1 MIIKKVTIENFLCYY
16 GIKEFNFSKGL
27 NIILGENGEG
37 KTKFFD
43 AIEWLLNT
51 SYSTDESTFVSKK
64 ALSEIDK
71 GESFQVSVKLTC
83 EHEDEIVFITRQ
95 FKVTKVNDDQT
106 ETTKSVL
113 EGIKESRSGER
124 DIVDGKHW
132 LDIVFPPE
140 IRRYSMFKG
149 ESSLNILKQDASL
162 LNLINLFS
170 DARNYEKYASKI
182 EFLRE
187 EAEKEVSENT
197 RLNTKKKAEFEALE
211 KQITFAQQKKSQL
224 QEQLERLEQNT
235 NATTELVKEAEKY
248 VVNANALDTINKRID
263 ILTERKQKN
272 DAKIEEN
279 YTTSLLDDFWI
290 LMHFEPIHNEF
301 SKKIQQAEIGKRQIQ
316 QSFDISKGETK
327 GRRTLQAKLMN
338 NSSPLPVGVPSKAT
352 MEEMLKDE
360 ICKVCNREAKEGTEA
375 YLYMQNNLKQFLMSL
390 EPEKNVEED
399 EVLFKNNYLKSLVNL
414 ATNHDTSILKFRSV
428 IPDIQ
433 DKFEFNK
440 SREEDSVNIQEQ
452 IDREKLERTTILG
465 DSSLGEERLLD
476 VIKNYNQWQT
486 DIRNANRSKDTL
498 EYQYKEA
505 CEILDSKIEQRDKI
519 GEQSANNF
527 LIKKRDLLKDIEKIF
542 KETKERRFDEFLKK
556 LEDKSNEILAKINV
570 DAFLGKIIFIKK
582 RSTSNHAGINVE
594 LVQSDG
600 TPFIAPNQSLET
612 SMHIAVLFAISDLAA
627 GKRLEEYPLIFDAP
641 TSSFG
646 ESKTSTFL
654 NLLHN
659 NSNQKILLLKDF
671 IVKNNDNKLSIKKEF
686 DLVKRNKAFWVR
698 LERPFDNGKLNTINT
713 LVSEI

>member
-1 MIIKKVTIENFLCYY
+1 MIINKVTIENFLCYY
-16 GIKEFNFSKGL
+16 GVKEFEFSKGL

-43 AIEWLLNT
+43 AVEWLLNT
-51 SYSTDESTFVSKK
+51 TTISNEITLVSQK
-64 ALSEIDK
+64 ALQEATVGD
-71 GESFQVSVKLTC
+71 SFKVLVRLTC
-83 EHEDEIVFITRQ
+83 QHEDEIVYITRQ
-95 FKVTKVNDDQT
+95 FKVTKVKIDDV
-106 ETTKSVL
+106 ETTKAVL
-113 EGIKESRSGER
+113 EAIKESRTGER
-124 DIVDGKHW
+124 DIVDGKQW
-132 LDIVFPPE
+132 LDIVFPPQ

-170 DARNYEKYASKI
+170 DARNYEKYASKV
-182 EFLRE
+182 EFLRK
-187 EAEKEVSENT
+187 EAENEVTEHS
-197 RLNTKKKAEFEALE
+197 RINTKKKTEFDNLE
-211 KQITFAQQKKSQL
+211 KQITLAQQKKSNL
-224 QEQLERLEQNT
+224 EEQLEKLDQNT
-235 NATTELVKEAEKY
+235 NATLEKVTEAERF
-248 VVNANALDTINKRID
+248 VVNATALETINKRIE
-263 ILTERKQKN
+263 ILNDRKQKN

-301 SKKIQQAEIGKRQIQ
+301 SKKIQQAEKAKRQIQ
-316 QSFDISKGETK
+316 QDFDISKGETK

-338 NSSPLPVGVPSKAT
+338 STSPLPIGVPNKAI
-352 MEEMLKDE
+352 MMEMLKDE
-360 ICKVCNREAKEGTEA
+360 ICKVCNRVAEKNTEA
-375 YLYMQNNLKQFLMSL
+375 YNYMENNLNQFLKSL

-399 EVLFKNNYLKSLVNL
+399 EVIFKNNYIKGLVNL

-428 IPDIQ
+428 ISEIQ
-433 DKFEFNK
+433 DKFEFNR
-440 SREEDSVNIQEQ
+440 SREEDSVRLQEG
-452 IDREKLERTTILG
+452 IDKEKLERTKILG
-465 DSSLGEERLLD
+465 ESTLGEERLLD
-476 VIKNYNQWQT
+476 VIKNYNQWQA
-486 DIRNANRSKDTL
+486 DIRNSNRSKDTL
-498 EYQYKEA
+498 EYQLKEA
-505 CEILDSKIEQRDKI
+505 AAVLTSKTDERDKI
-519 GEQSANNF
+519 GEQSANNY

-542 KETKERRFDEFLKK
+542 KETKERKFDEFLKK

-582 RSTSNHAGINVE
+582 RSTSSNENINVE

-600 TPFIAPNQSLET
+600 TPFISPNQSLET

-627 GKRLEEYPLIFDAP
+627 EKKLEEYPLIFDAP

-659 NSNQKILLLKDF
+659 NTNQKILLLKDF
-671 IVKNNDNKLSIKKEF
+671 IIKNDDNKLSIKKEF
-686 DLVKRNKAFWVR
+686 DSVKRNKAFWVR
-698 LERPFDNGKLNTINT
+698 LERPFDNGKLSTINT

>member
-16 GIKEFNFSKGL
+16 GIKDFEFSNGL

-51 SYSTDESTFVSKK
+51 TNNSNESALISQK
-64 ALSEIDK
+64 ALTEADS
-71 GESFQVSVKLTC
+71 GETFQVSVKLTC
-83 EHEDEIVFITRQ
+83 VHEDETVYITRQ
-95 FKVTKVNDDQT
+95 FRVSKLKDENF
-106 ETTKSVL
+106 ETTKAVL
-113 EGIKESRSGER
+113 DGIKESRTGER
-124 DIVDGKHW
+124 DIVDGKQW

-149 ESSLNILKQDASL
+149 ESSLNILKQDSSL

-170 DARNYEKYASKI
+170 DARSYDKYASKI

-187 EAEKEVSENT
+187 EAEKEVNDNT
-197 RLNTKKKAEFEALE
+197 RTNTKKKTEFENLE
-211 KQITFAQQKKSQL
+211 KQITLAQQKKSQIE
-224 QEQLERLEQNT
+224 EQLDKLEQNT
-235 NATTELVKEAEKY
+235 NTTIDLVKEAEKF
-248 VVNANALDTINKRID
+248 VINATALENINKRID
-263 ILTERKQKN
+263 ILTDRKQKN
-272 DAKIEEN
+272 DVKIEEN

-301 SKKIQQAEIGKRQIQ
+301 SKKIQEAEIAKRNIQ
-316 QSFDISKGETK
+316 QEFDISKGETK
-327 GRRTLQAKLMN
+327 GRRLLQSKLMN
-338 NSSPLPVGVPSKAT
+338 NSSPLPIGVPNKAI

-375 YLYMQNNLKQFLMSL
+375 YQYMENNLKQFLTSL
-390 EPEKNVEED
+390 EPEKNIEED
-399 EVLFKNNYLKSLVNL
+399 EVLFKKNYLRGLVNMS
-414 ATNHDTSILKFRSV
+414 TNHDTSILRFRSV
-428 IPDIQ
+428 IPEIQ
-433 DKFEFNK
+433 EKFDFNK
-440 SREEDSVNIQEQ
+440 SREEDSMRFQEQ
-452 IDREKLERTTILG
+452 IDEEKLERTKILG
-465 DSSLGEERLLD
+465 NSSLSEDRLLD

-486 DIRNANRSKDTL
+486 DIINANRTKVTL
-498 EYQYKEA
+498 EYQFKEA
-505 CEILDSKIEQRDKI
+505 SENLALKIEQRDKI
-519 GEQSANNF
+519 GEQTANNF
-527 LIKKRDLLKDIEKIF
+527 LIKKRDLLKDIERIF
-542 KETKERRFDEFLKK
+542 KETKERKFDEFLKK

-570 DAFLGKIIFIKK
+570 DAFVGKIIFIKK
-582 RSTSNHAGINVE
+582 RSASNHTGINVE

-627 GKRLEEYPLIFDAP
+627 GKKLEEYPLIFDAP

-659 NSNQKILLLKDF
+659 NTNQKILLLKDF
-671 IVKNNDNKLSIKKEF
+671 IIKNEDNKLLIKKEF
-686 DLVKRNKAFWVR
+686 DSVKRNKAFWVR
-698 LERPFDNGKLNTINT
+698 LDRPFDNGKLSTINT

>member
-16 GIKEFNFSKGL
+16 GAKEFTFSKGL

-37 KTKFFD
+37 KTMFFD

-51 SYSTDESTFVSKK
+51 SYSTNESTLVSMK

-83 EHEDEIVFITRQ
+83 EHEDETVFISRQ
-95 FKVTKVNDDQT
+95 FRVTKVNNEVT

-113 EGIKESRSGER
+113 EGIKESRTGER
-124 DIVDGKHW
+124 DIVDGKQW

-170 DARNYEKYASKI
+170 DARSYDKYASKI
-182 EFLRE
+182 ETLRE

-197 RLNTKKKAEFEALE
+197 RINTKKKTEFETLE

-224 QEQLERLEQNT
+224 EEQLDRLEQNT

-272 DAKIEEN
+272 DSKIEEN

-290 LMHFEPIHNEF
+290 LMHFEPINNNF
-301 SKKIQQAEIGKRQIQ
+301 SKKIQEAEIQKRQLQ
-316 QSFDISKGETK
+316 QAFDISKGETK

-352 MEEMLKDE
+352 MEEMLKDK
-360 ICKVCNREAKEGTEA
+360 ICKVCNREAKEGSEA
-375 YLYMQNNLKQFLMSL
+375 YLYMENNLKQFLISL

-440 SREEDSVNIQEQ
+440 SREEDSVNIQTQ
-452 IDREKLERTTILG
+452 IDSEKLERTKILG

-476 VIKNYNQWQT
+476 VIKNYNQWQA
-486 DIRNANRSKDTL
+486 DIINANRSKVTL

-505 CEILDSKIEQRDKI
+505 IEILDSKVEQRDKI
-519 GEQSANNF
+519 GEQSANNY

-542 KETKERRFDEFLKK
+542 KETKERKFDEFLKK

-582 RSTSNHAGINVE
+582 RSTSNHTGINVE

-627 GKRLEEYPLIFDAP
+627 GKKLEEYPLIFDAP

-671 IVKNNDNKLSIKKEF
+671 IIKNDDNKLSIKKEF
-686 DLVKRNKAFWVR
+686 ELVKRNKAFWVR
-698 LERPFDNGKLNTINT
+698 LERPFDNGKLSTINT

>member
-51 SYSTDESTFVSKK
+51 SYSTDESTLVSKK

-83 EHEDEIVFITRQ
+83 EHEDETVFITRQ
-95 FKVTKVNDDQT
+95 FKVTKVNDDQI

-113 EGIKESRSGER
+113 EGIKESRTGER

-170 DARNYEKYASKI
+170 DARSYEKYASKI

-211 KQITFAQQKKSQL
+211 RQITLAQQKKSQL
-224 QEQLERLEQNT
+224 EEQLERLEQNT

-301 SKKIQQAEIGKRQIQ
+301 SKKIQQAEIEKRQIQ
-316 QSFDISKGETK
+316 QAFDISKGETK

-352 MEEMLKDE
+352 MQEMLKDE

-375 YLYMQNNLKQFLMSL
+375 YLYMQNNLNEFLKSL

-452 IDREKLERTTILG
+452 IDREKLERTKILG

-505 CEILDSKIEQRDKI
+505 CDTLDSKIEQRDKI

-542 KETKERRFDEFLKK
+542 KETKERKFDEFLKK

-698 LERPFDNGKLNTINT
+698 LERPFDNGKLSTINT

>member
-1 MIIKKVTIENFLCYY
+1 MIIKKLTIENFLCYY
-16 GIKEFNFSKGL
+16 GIKEFEFSKGL

-51 SYSTDESTFVSKK
+51 SYSTDESTLVSKK

-71 GESFQVSVKLTC
+71 GEFFQVSVKLTC

-113 EGIKESRSGER
+113 EGIKESRTGER

-149 ESSLNILKQDASL
+149 ESSLNILKQDSSL

-170 DARNYEKYASKI
+170 DAKSYEKYASKI

-224 QEQLERLEQNT
+224 EEQLERLEQNT

-248 VVNANALDTINKRID
+248 VINANALDTINKRID

-301 SKKIQQAEIGKRQIQ
+301 SKKIQQAEIEKRQIQ
-316 QSFDISKGETK
+316 QAFDISKGETK

-440 SREEDSVNIQEQ
+440 SREEDSLNIQEQ
-452 IDREKLERTTILG
+452 IDREKVERTKILG
-465 DSSLGEERLLD
+465 DSALGEERLLD

-542 KETKERRFDEFLKK
+542 KETKERKFDEFLKK

-671 IVKNNDNKLSIKKEF
+671 IVKNKDNKLSIKKEF

-698 LERPFDNGKLNTINT
+698 LERPFDNGKLSTINT

>member
-16 GIKEFNFSKGL
+16 GIKEFQFSKGL

-51 SYSTDESTFVSKK
+51 SNTSNESALISQK
-64 ALSEIDK
+64 ALSEASA

-83 EHEDEIVFITRQ
+83 EHEDETVYITRQ
-95 FKVTKVNDDQT
+95 FRVSKLNVEKS
-106 ETTKSVL
+106 ETTKAIL
-113 EGIKESRSGER
+113 DGIKESRTGER
-124 DIVDGKHW
+124 DIVDGKQW

-170 DARNYEKYASKI
+170 DARSYDKYASKI

-197 RLNTKKKAEFEALE
+197 RINTKKKSEFENLE
-211 KQITFAQQKKSQL
+211 KQITLAQLKKSQL
-224 QEQLERLEQNT
+224 EEQLDRLEQNT
-235 NATTELVKEAEKY
+235 NTTIDLVKEAEKF
-248 VVNANALDTINKRID
+248 VVNANALESINKRID
-263 ILTERKQKN
+263 ILVDRKQKN
-272 DAKIEEN
+272 DAKIDEN

-290 LMHFEPIHNEF
+290 LMHFESIHNEF
-301 SKKIQQAEIGKRQIQ
+301 SKKIQAAEIAKRQIQ
-316 QSFDISKGETK
+316 QEFDISKGETK
-327 GRRTLQAKLMN
+327 GRRILQAKLIN
-338 NSSPLPVGVPSKAT
+338 NSSPLPIGVPNKAT
-352 MEEMLKDE
+352 MEEMLNDE
-360 ICKVCNREAKEGTEA
+360 ICKVCNREAKVGTEA
-375 YLYMQNNLKQFLMSL
+375 YQYMENNLKQFLISL

-399 EVLFKNNYLKSLVNL
+399 EVLFKNNYLRSLVNMS
-414 ATNHDTSILKFRSV
+414 TNHDTSILRFRS
-428 IPDIQ
+428 IISEIKE
-433 DKFEFNK
+433 KFEFNK
-440 SREEDSVNIQEQ
+440 SRDEDSNRFKDQ
-452 IDREKLERTTILG
+452 IDNEKLERTKILG
-465 DSSLGEERLLD
+465 NSSLGEERLLD

-486 DIRNANRSKDTL
+486 DIINANRSKVTL
-498 EYQYKEA
+498 DYQYKEA
-505 CEILDSKIEQRDKI
+505 SESLESKIEQRDKI
-519 GEQSANNF
+519 GEQSANSY

-542 KETKERRFDEFLKK
+542 KETKERKFDEFLKK

-582 RSTSNHAGINVE
+582 RSASNHTGINVE

-600 TPFIAPNQSLET
+600 TPFISPNQSLET

-627 GKRLEEYPLIFDAP
+627 GKKLEEYPLIFDAP

-659 NSNQKILLLKDF
+659 NTNQKILLLKDF
-671 IVKNNDNKLSIKKEF
+671 IIKNDDNKLSIKKEF
-686 DLVKRNKAFWVR
+686 DSVKRNKAFWVR
-698 LERPFDNGKLNTINT
+698 LERPFDNGKLSTINT

>member
-16 GIKEFNFSKGL
+16 GIKEFEFSKGL

-51 SYSTDESTFVSKK
+51 SYSSNEITLISQK
-64 ALSEIDK
+64 ALTEVT
-71 GESFQVSVKLTC
+71 GRESFQVSVKLTC
-83 EHEDEIVFITRQ
+83 EHDDEIVYITRQ
-95 FKVTKVNDDQT
+95 FRVSKLKDESV
-106 ETTKSVL
+106 ETTKSIL
-113 EGIKESRSGER
+113 EGVKESRTGER
-124 DIVDGKHW
+124 DIVDGKQW

-149 ESSLNILKQDASL
+149 ESSLNILKEDASL
-162 LNLINLFS
+162 SNLINLFS
-170 DARNYEKYASKI
+170 DAKNYDKYASKI
-182 EFLRE
+182 EFLRV
-187 EAEKEVSENT
+187 EAEREVSENT
-197 RLNTKKKAEFEALE
+197 RINTKKKAEFESLE
-211 KQITFAQQKKSQL
+211 KQIILAQQKKSQIE
-224 QEQLERLEQNT
+224 EQLDRLEQNT
-235 NATTELVKEAEKY
+235 NTTIELVKEAEKF
-248 VVNANALDTINKRID
+248 VVNATALENINKRID
-263 ILTERKQKN
+263 ILNERKQKN

-301 SKKIQQAEIGKRQIQ
+301 SRKIQESEIAKRQLQ
-316 QSFDISKGETK
+316 QEFDISKGETK
-327 GRRTLQAKLMN
+327 GRRILQAKLMN
-338 NSSPLPVGVPSKAT
+338 NSSPLPIGVPNKAV
-352 MEEMLKDE
+352 MVEMLKDE

-375 YLYMQNNLKQFLMSL
+375 YQYMENNLKQFLTSL
-390 EPEKNVEED
+390 EPEKNIEED
-399 EVLFKNNYLKSLVNL
+399 EVIFKNNYLKSLVNMS
-414 ATNHDTSILKFRSV
+414 TNHDTSILKFRSV
-428 IPDIQ
+428 IPEIQ
-433 DKFEFNK
+433 DKFDFNK
-440 SREEDSVNIQEQ
+440 SREEDSVRFQEQ
-452 IDREKLERTTILG
+452 IDKEKLERTKILG
-465 DSSLGEERLLD
+465 DSSLGEDRLLD

-486 DIRNANRSKDTL
+486 DIINANRSKVTV

-505 CEILDSKIEQRDKI
+505 SESLSSKIELRDKI
-519 GEQSANNF
+519 GEQSANNY

-542 KETKERRFDEFLKK
+542 KETKERKFDEFLKK

-582 RSTSNHAGINVE
+582 RSTTNHTGINVE

-600 TPFIAPNQSLET
+600 TPFISPNQSLET
-612 SMHIAVLFAISDLAA
+612 SMHIAVLFAISNLAA
-627 GKRLEEYPLIFDAP
+627 GKKLEEYPLIFDAP

-659 NSNQKILLLKDF
+659 NTNQKILLLKDF
-671 IVKNNDNKLSIKKEF
+671 VAKNDDNKLTIKKEF

-698 LERPFDNGKLNTINT
+698 LDRPFDNGKLSTINT

>member
-16 GIKEFNFSKGL
+16 GVKEFTFSKGL

-51 SYSTDESTFVSKK
+51 SYSTNESTLVSMK

-83 EHEDEIVFITRQ
+83 EHEDETVFISRQ
-95 FKVTKVNDDQT
+95 FRVTKVNNEVT

-113 EGIKESRSGER
+113 EGIKESRTGER
-124 DIVDGKHW
+124 DIVDGKQW

-170 DARNYEKYASKI
+170 DARSYDKYASKI
-182 EFLRE
+182 ETLRE

-197 RLNTKKKAEFEALE
+197 RINTKKKTEFETLE

-224 QEQLERLEQNT
+224 EEQLDRLEQNT

-272 DAKIEEN
+272 DSKIEEN

-290 LMHFEPIHNEF
+290 LMHFEPINNNF
-301 SKKIQQAEIGKRQIQ
+301 SKKIQEAEIQKRQLQ
-316 QSFDISKGETK
+316 QAFDISKGETK

-352 MEEMLKDE
+352 MEEMLKDK
-360 ICKVCNREAKEGTEA
+360 ICKVCNREAKEGSEA
-375 YLYMQNNLKQFLMSL
+375 YLYMENNLKQFLISL

-440 SREEDSVNIQEQ
+440 SREEDSVNIQTQ
-452 IDREKLERTTILG
+452 IDSEKLERTKILG

-476 VIKNYNQWQT
+476 VIKNYNQWQA
-486 DIRNANRSKDTL
+486 DIINANRSKVTL

-505 CEILDSKIEQRDKI
+505 IEILDSKVEQRDKI
-519 GEQSANNF
+519 GEQSANNY

-542 KETKERRFDEFLKK
+542 KETKERKFDEFLKK

-582 RSTSNHAGINVE
+582 RSTSNHTGINVE

-627 GKRLEEYPLIFDAP
+627 GKKLEEYPLIFDAP

-671 IVKNNDNKLSIKKEF
+671 IIKNDDNKLSIKKEF
-686 DLVKRNKAFWVR
+686 ELVKRNKAFWVR
-698 LERPFDNGKLNTINT
+698 LERPFDNGKLSTINT

>member
-16 GIKEFNFSKGL
+16 GIKEFQFSKGL

-51 SYSTDESTFVSKK
+51 SYASNESALISQK
-64 ALSEIDK
+64 ALSEASV

-83 EHEDEIVFITRQ
+83 EHEDETVYITRQ
-95 FKVTKVNDDQT
+95 FRVSKLNDEKS
-106 ETTKSVL
+106 ETTKAIL
-113 EGIKESRSGER
+113 DGIKESRTGER
-124 DIVDGKHW
+124 DIVDGKQW

-170 DARNYEKYASKI
+170 DARSYDKYASKI

-197 RLNTKKKAEFEALE
+197 RINTKKKSEFENLE
-211 KQITFAQQKKSQL
+211 KQITLAQLKKSQL
-224 QEQLERLEQNT
+224 EEQLDRLDQNT
-235 NATTELVKEAEKY
+235 NTTIDLVKEAEKF
-248 VVNANALDTINKRID
+248 VVNANALESINKRID
-263 ILTERKQKN
+263 ILNDRKQKN
-272 DAKIEEN
+272 DAKIDEN

-290 LMHFEPIHNEF
+290 LMHFESIHNEF
-301 SKKIQQAEIGKRQIQ
+301 SKKIQAAEIAKRQIQ
-316 QSFDISKGETK
+316 QEFDISKGETK
-327 GRRTLQAKLMN
+327 GRRILQAKLIN
-338 NSSPLPVGVPSKAT
+338 NSSPLPIGVPNKAT
-352 MEEMLKDE
+352 MEEMLSDE

-375 YLYMQNNLKQFLMSL
+375 YQYMENNLKQFLTSL

-399 EVLFKNNYLKSLVNL
+399 EVLFKNNYLRSLVNMS
-414 ATNHDTSILKFRSV
+414 TNHDTSILRFRSV
-428 IPDIQ
+428 ISEIKE
-433 DKFEFNK
+433 KFEFNK
-440 SREEDSVNIQEQ
+440 SRDEDSNRLKEQ
-452 IDREKLERTTILG
+452 IDNEKIERTKILG
-465 DSSLGEERLLD
+465 NSSLGEERLLD

-486 DIRNANRSKDTL
+486 DIINANRSKVTL
-498 EYQYKEA
+498 DYQYKEA
-505 CEILDSKIEQRDKI
+505 SESLESKIEQRDKI
-519 GEQSANNF
+519 GEQSANSY

-542 KETKERRFDEFLKK
+542 KETKERKFDEFLKK

-582 RSTSNHAGINVE
+582 RSASNHTGINVE

-600 TPFIAPNQSLET
+600 TPFISPNQSLET
-612 SMHIAVLFAISDLAA
+612 SMHIAVLFAISDVAA
-627 GKRLEEYPLIFDAP
+627 GKKLEEYPLIFDAP

-659 NSNQKILLLKDF
+659 NTNQKILLLKDF
-671 IVKNNDNKLSIKKEF
+671 IIKNDDNKLSIKKEF
-686 DLVKRNKAFWVR
+686 DSVKRNKAFWVR
-698 LERPFDNGKLNTINT
+698 LERPFDNGKLSTINT

>member
-16 GIKEFNFSKGL
+16 GVKQFEFSKGL

-51 SYSTDESTFVSKK
+51 TFSSNESTLISQK
-64 ALSEIDK
+64 ALTEATV

-83 EHEDEIVFITRQ
+83 EHEDETVYITRQ
-95 FKVTKVNDDQT
+95 FKVTKLKDENV
-106 ETTKSVL
+106 ETTKAVL
-113 EGIKESRSGER
+113 DGVKESRTGER
-124 DIVDGKHW
+124 DIVDGKQW

-170 DARNYEKYASKI
+170 DARSYEKYASKI

-187 EAEKEVSENT
+187 EAEKEVSDNT
-197 RLNTKKKAEFEALE
+197 RLNTRKKAEFETLE
-211 KQITFAQQKKSQL
+211 KQITLAQQKKSQL
-224 QEQLERLEQNT
+224 EEQLDRLEQNT
-235 NATTELVKEAEKY
+235 NTTIELKNEAEKF
-248 VVNANALDTINKRID
+248 VLNAKALEDINKRID
-263 ILTERKQKN
+263 ILNDRKQKN

-301 SKKIQQAEIGKRQIQ
+301 SNKIQQAEIAKRQIQ
-316 QSFDISKGETK
+316 QEFDISKGETK

-338 NSSPLPVGVPSKAT
+338 NSSPLPVGVPNKAI
-352 MEEMLKDE
+352 MMEMLKDE

-375 YLYMQNNLKQFLMSL
+375 YQYMEHNLKQFLSSL

-399 EVLFKNNYLKSLVNL
+399 EIIFKYNYLRSLVNM
-414 ATNHDTSILKFRSV
+414 ATNHDSSILRFRSI
-428 IPDIQ
+428 IPEIQ
-433 DKFEFNK
+433 DKFDFNK
-440 SREEDSVNIQEQ
+440 SREEDSIRFQEQ
-452 IDREKLERTTILG
+452 IDKEKLERTKILG
-465 DSSLGEERLLD
+465 DSSLGEDRLLD
-476 VIKNYNQWQT
+476 VIKNYNQWQA
-486 DIRNANRSKDTL
+486 DINNANRSKLTL
-498 EYQYKEA
+498 EYQHKEA
-505 CEILDSKIEQRDKI
+505 SDNLTEKIEQRDKI
-519 GEQSANNF
+519 GEQSANNY

-542 KETKERRFDEFLKK
+542 KETKERKFDEFLKK

-582 RSTSNHAGINVE
+582 RSTSNHTGINVE

-600 TPFIAPNQSLET
+600 TPFISPNQSLET

-627 GKRLEEYPLIFDAP
+627 GKKLEEYPLIFDAP

-659 NSNQKILLLKDF
+659 NTNQKILLLKDF
-671 IVKNNDNKLSIKKEF
+671 IIKNDDNKLSIKKEF
-686 DLVKRNKAFWVR
+686 DSVKRNKAFWVR
-698 LERPFDNGKLNTINT
+698 LERPFDNGKLSTINT

>member
-16 GIKEFNFSKGL
+16 GVKQFEFSKGL

-51 SYSTDESTFVSKK
+51 TFSSNESTLISQK
-64 ALSEIDK
+64 ALTEATV

-83 EHEDEIVFITRQ
+83 EHEDETVYITRQ
-95 FKVTKVNDDQT
+95 FRVTKLKDENV
-106 ETTKSVL
+106 ETTKAVL
-113 EGIKESRSGER
+113 DGVKESRTGER
-124 DIVDGKHW
+124 DIVDGKQW

-170 DARNYEKYASKI
+170 DARSYEKYASKI

-197 RLNTKKKAEFEALE
+197 RINTKKKAEFETLE
-211 KQITFAQQKKSQL
+211 KQITLAQQKKSQL
-224 QEQLERLEQNT
+224 EEQLDRLEQNT
-235 NATTELVKEAEKY
+235 NTTIELKNEAEKF
-248 VVNANALDTINKRID
+248 VLNAKALEDINKRID
-263 ILTERKQKN
+263 ILNDRKQKN

-301 SKKIQQAEIGKRQIQ
+301 SNKIQQAEIAKRQIQ
-316 QSFDISKGETK
+316 QEFDISKGETK

-338 NSSPLPVGVPSKAT
+338 NSSPLPVGVPNKAI
-352 MEEMLKDE
+352 MMEMLKDE

-375 YLYMQNNLKQFLMSL
+375 YQYMEHNLKQFLSSL

-399 EVLFKNNYLKSLVNL
+399 EVIFKHNYLRSLVNM
-414 ATNHDTSILKFRSV
+414 ATNHDSSILRFRSI
-428 IPDIQ
+428 IPEIQ
-433 DKFEFNK
+433 DKFDFNK
-440 SREEDSVNIQEQ
+440 SREEDSIRFQEQ
-452 IDREKLERTTILG
+452 IDKEKLERTKILG
-465 DSSLGEERLLD
+465 DSSLGEDRLLD
-476 VIKNYNQWQT
+476 VIKNYNQWQA
-486 DIRNANRSKDTL
+486 DINNANRSKLTL
-498 EYQYKEA
+498 EYQHKEA
-505 CEILDSKIEQRDKI
+505 SDNLAEKIEQRDKI
-519 GEQSANNF
+519 GEQSANNY

-542 KETKERRFDEFLKK
+542 KETKERKFDEFLKK

-582 RSTSNHAGINVE
+582 RSTSNHTGINVE

-600 TPFIAPNQSLET
+600 TPFISPNQSLET

-627 GKRLEEYPLIFDAP
+627 GKKLEEYPLIFDAP

-659 NSNQKILLLKDF
+659 NTNQKILLLKDF
-671 IVKNNDNKLSIKKEF
+671 IIKNDDNKLSIKKEF
-686 DLVKRNKAFWVR
+686 DSVKRNKAFWVR
-698 LERPFDNGKLNTINT
+698 LERPFDNGKLSTINT

>member
-124 DIVDGKHW
+124 YIVDGKHW

-279 YTTSLLDDFWI
+279 YTTSLFDDFWI
-290 LMHFEPIHNEF
+290 LMHF
-301 SKKIQQAEIGKRQIQ
+301 Q
-316 QSFDISKGETK
+316 
-327 GRRTLQAKLMN
+327 
-338 NSSPLPVGVPSKAT
+338 
-352 MEEMLKDE
+352 
-360 ICKVCNREAKEGTEA
+360 
-375 YLYMQNNLKQFLMSL
+375 
-390 EPEKNVEED
+390 
-399 EVLFKNNYLKSLVNL
+399 
-414 ATNHDTSILKFRSV
+414 
-428 IPDIQ
+428 
-433 DKFEFNK
+433 
-440 SREEDSVNIQEQ
+440 
-452 IDREKLERTTILG
+452 
-465 DSSLGEERLLD
+465 
-476 VIKNYNQWQT
+476 
-486 DIRNANRSKDTL
+486 
-498 EYQYKEA
+498 
-505 CEILDSKIEQRDKI
+505 
-519 GEQSANNF
+519 
-527 LIKKRDLLKDIEKIF
+527 LI
-542 KETKERRFDEFLKK
+542 
-556 LEDKSNEILAKINV
+556 
-570 DAFLGKIIFIKK
+570 IIF
-582 RSTSNHAGINVE
+582 H
-594 LVQSDG
+594 
-600 TPFIAPNQSLET
+600 
-612 SMHIAVLFAISDLAA
+612 
-627 GKRLEEYPLIFDAP
+627 Y
-641 TSSFG
+641 
-646 ESKTSTFL
+646 
-654 NLLHN
+654 
-659 NSNQKILLLKDF
+659 
-671 IVKNNDNKLSIKKEF
+671 
-686 DLVKRNKAFWVR
+686 
-698 LERPFDNGKLNTINT
+698 
-713 LVSEI
+713 

>member
-1 MIIKKVTIENFLCYY
+1 MIIKKITIENFLCYY
-16 GIKEFNFSKGL
+16 GIKEFEFSKGL

-51 SYSTDESTFVSKK
+51 SSTSNEITLISQK
-64 ALSEIDK
+64 ALSQATA

-83 EHEDEIVFITRQ
+83 EHEDETVYITRQ
-95 FKVTKVNDDQT
+95 FRVSKINDENL
-106 ETTKSVL
+106 ETTKAIL
-113 EGIKESRSGER
+113 DGIKESRTGER
-124 DIVDGKHW
+124 DIVDGKQW

-170 DARNYEKYASKI
+170 DARSYDKYASKI

-197 RLNTKKKAEFEALE
+197 RINTKKKAEFENLE
-211 KQITFAQQKKSQL
+211 KQITLAQQKKSQL
-224 QEQLERLEQNT
+224 EEQLDRLEQNT
-235 NATTELVKEAEKY
+235 NTTIDLVKEAEKF
-248 VVNANALDTINKRID
+248 VVNATALETINKRLD
-263 ILTERKQKN
+263 ILNDRKQKN

-290 LMHFEPIHNEF
+290 LMHFESIHNDF
-301 SKKIQQAEIGKRQIQ
+301 SRKIQEAEIAKRQLQ
-316 QSFDISKGETK
+316 QEFDMSKGETK
-327 GRRTLQAKLMN
+327 GRRTLQEKLMN
-338 NSSPLPVGVPSKAT
+338 NSSPLPIGVPNKAI

-360 ICKVCNREAKEGTEA
+360 ICKVCNREAKEGTLP
-375 YLYMQNNLKQFLMSL
+375 YQYMENNLKQFLTSL
-390 EPEKNVEED
+390 EPEINVEED
-399 EVLFKNNYLKSLVNL
+399 DVIFKHNYLRSLVNMS
-414 ATNHDTSILKFRSV
+414 TNHDTSILKFRSV
-428 IPDIQ
+428 IPEIQ
-433 DKFEFNK
+433 EKFDFNK
-440 SREEDSVNIQEQ
+440 SREEDSVKFQLE
-452 IDREKLERTTILG
+452 IDKEKLERTKILG

-476 VIKNYNQWQT
+476 VIKNYNQWQS
-486 DIRNANRSKDTL
+486 DIINANRTKVTL
-498 EYQYKEA
+498 DYQYKEA
-505 CEILDSKIEQRDKI
+505 SENLASKIEQRDKI

-542 KETKERRFDEFLKK
+542 KETKERKFDEFLKK

-582 RSTSNHAGINVE
+582 RSASNHTGINVE

-612 SMHIAVLFAISDLAA
+612 SMHIAVLFAISNLA
-627 GKRLEEYPLIFDAP
+627 GEKKLEEYPLIFDAP

-671 IVKNNDNKLSIKKEF
+671 IIKDNDNKLSIKKEF
-686 DLVKRNKAFWVR
+686 DSVKRNKAFWVR
-698 LERPFDNGKLNTINT
+698 LDRPFDNGKLSTINT

>member
-16 GIKEFNFSKGL
+16 GAKEFEFSKGL

-51 SYSTDESTFVSKK
+51 SYSSNESTLISQK
-64 ALSEIDK
+64 ALTEAID
-71 GESFQVSVKLTC
+71 GDTFQVSVKLTC
-83 EHEDEIVFITRQ
+83 EHEDETVYITRQ
-95 FKVTKVNDDQT
+95 FRVNKLKDENF
-106 ETTKSVL
+106 ETSKAIL
-113 EGIKESRSGER
+113 EGVKESRTGER
-124 DIVDGKHW
+124 DIVDGKQW

-170 DARNYEKYASKI
+170 DARSYDKYASKI

-187 EAEKEVSENT
+187 DAEKEVSDNT

-211 KQITFAQQKKSQL
+211 KQITLAQQKKSQL
-224 QEQLERLEQNT
+224 EEQLDRLEQNT
-235 NATTELVKEAEKY
+235 NTTIELVKEAEKF
-248 VVNANALDTINKRID
+248 VVNATALENINKRID
-263 ILTERKQKN
+263 ILNDRKQKN

-301 SKKIQQAEIGKRQIQ
+301 SKKIHQAEIAKRQIQ
-316 QSFDISKGETK
+316 QEFDISKGETK

-338 NSSPLPVGVPSKAT
+338 NSSPLPIGVPNKAI
-352 MEEMLKDE
+352 MMEMLKDE

-375 YLYMQNNLKQFLMSL
+375 YQYMEHNLQQFLISL
-390 EPEKNVEED
+390 EPEKNIEED
-399 EVLFKNNYLKSLVNL
+399 EVLFKYNYLKSLVNM
-414 ATNHDTSILKFRSV
+414 ATNHDTSIVRFRSV
-428 IPDIQ
+428 IPEIQ
-433 DKFEFNK
+433 DKFDFNN
-440 SREEDSVNIQEQ
+440 SREEDSSRFQEQ
-452 IDREKLERTTILG
+452 IDKEKLDRTKILG
-465 DSSLGEERLLD
+465 DSSLGEDRLLD
-476 VIKNYNQWQT
+476 VIKNYNQWQA
-486 DIRNANRSKDTL
+486 DINNANRTKVTL
-498 EYQYKEA
+498 EYQHKEA
-505 CEILDSKIEQRDKI
+505 SDILAEKMEQRDKI
-519 GEQSANNF
+519 GEQTANNY

-542 KETKERRFDEFLKK
+542 KETKERKFDEFLKK

-582 RSTSNHAGINVE
+582 RSTSNHTGINVE

-627 GKRLEEYPLIFDAP
+627 GKKLEEYPLIFDAP

-671 IVKNNDNKLSIKKEF
+671 IIKNDENKLSIKKEF
-686 DLVKRNKAFWVR
+686 DSVKRNKAFWVR
-698 LERPFDNGKLNTINT
+698 LDRPFDNGKLSTINT

>member
-1 MIIKKVTIENFLCYY
+1 MIIKKVTIENFLSYY
-16 GIKEFNFSKGL
+16 GTKEFEFATGL

-51 SYSTDESTFVSKK
+51 TYSSNESTLISQK
-64 ALSEIDK
+64 ALAEAID
-71 GESFQVSVKLTC
+71 GETFQVSVKLTC
-83 EHEDEIVFITRQ
+83 EHEDETVYITRQ
-95 FKVTKVNDDQT
+95 FRVNKSKDENF
-106 ETTKSVL
+106 ETTKAIL
-113 EGIKESRSGER
+113 EGVKESRTGER
-124 DIVDGKHW
+124 DIVDGKQW

-170 DARNYEKYASKI
+170 DARSYEKYASKV

-197 RLNTKKKAEFEALE
+197 RLNTKKKAEFETLE
-211 KQITFAQQKKSQL
+211 KQITLAQQKKSQL
-224 QEQLERLEQNT
+224 EEQLDRLEQNT
-235 NATTELVKEAEKY
+235 NTTIELVKEAEKF
-248 VVNANALDTINKRID
+248 VVNATALENINKRID
-263 ILTERKQKN
+263 ILNDRKQKN

-279 YTTSLLDDFWI
+279 YTTSLLDEFWI

-301 SKKIQQAEIGKRQIQ
+301 SRKIQQAEIAKRQIQ
-316 QSFDISKGETK
+316 QEFDISKGETK

-338 NSSPLPVGVPSKAT
+338 NSSPLPIGVPNKAI
-352 MEEMLKDE
+352 MMEMLKDE

-375 YLYMQNNLKQFLMSL
+375 YQYMEHNLKQFLISL
-390 EPEKNVEED
+390 EPEKNIEED
-399 EVLFKNNYLKSLVNL
+399 EVLFKYNYLKSLVNM
-414 ATNHDTSILKFRSV
+414 ATNHDTSIAKFRSV
-428 IPDIQ
+428 IPEIQ

-440 SREEDSVNIQEQ
+440 SREEDSSRFQEQ
-452 IDREKLERTTILG
+452 IDKEKLDRTKILG
-465 DSSLGEERLLD
+465 DSSLGEDRLLD
-476 VIKNYNQWQT
+476 VIKNYNQWQA
-486 DIRNANRSKDTL
+486 DINNANRTKVTL
-498 EYQYKEA
+498 EYQHKEA
-505 CEILDSKIEQRDKI
+505 SDILAEKMEQRDKI
-519 GEQSANNF
+519 GEQTANNY

-542 KETKERRFDEFLKK
+542 KETKERKFDEFLKK

-582 RSTSNHAGINVE
+582 RSASNHTGINVE

-627 GKRLEEYPLIFDAP
+627 GKKLEEYPLIFDAP

-671 IVKNNDNKLSIKKEF
+671 IIKNNENKLSIKKEF
-686 DLVKRNKAFWVR
+686 DSVKRNKAFWVR
-698 LERPFDNGKLNTINT
+698 LDRPFDNGKLSTINT

>member
-16 GIKEFNFSKGL
+16 GTKEFEFSKGL

-51 SYSTDESTFVSKK
+51 SYASNENALISQK
-64 ALSEIDK
+64 ALSEASA

-83 EHEDEIVFITRQ
+83 EHEDETVYITRQ
-95 FKVTKVNDDQT
+95 FRVSKLNDEKS
-106 ETTKSVL
+106 ETTKAIL
-113 EGIKESRSGER
+113 DGIKESRTGER
-124 DIVDGKHW
+124 DIVDGKQW

-170 DARNYEKYASKI
+170 DARSYDKYASKI

-197 RLNTKKKAEFEALE
+197 RINTKKKSEFENLE
-211 KQITFAQQKKSQL
+211 KQITLAQLKKSQL
-224 QEQLERLEQNT
+224 EDQLDRLEQNT
-235 NATTELVKEAEKY
+235 NTTIDLVKEAEKF
-248 VVNANALDTINKRID
+248 VVNANALESINKRID
-263 ILTERKQKN
+263 ILNDRKQKN
-272 DAKIEEN
+272 DAKIDEN

-290 LMHFEPIHNEF
+290 LMHFESIHNEF
-301 SKKIQQAEIGKRQIQ
+301 SKKIQTAEIAKRQIQ
-316 QSFDISKGETK
+316 QEFDISKGETK
-327 GRRTLQAKLMN
+327 GRRILQAKLIN
-338 NSSPLPVGVPSKAT
+338 NSSPLPIGVPNKAT

-360 ICKVCNREAKEGTEA
+360 ICKVCNREAKEGTLA
-375 YLYMQNNLKQFLMSL
+375 YQYMENNLKEFLTSL

-399 EVLFKNNYLKSLVNL
+399 EVLFKNNYLRSLVNL
-414 ATNHDTSILKFRSV
+414 STNHDTSILRFRSV
-428 IPDIQ
+428 ISEIKE
-433 DKFEFNK
+433 KFDFNK
-440 SREEDSVNIQEQ
+440 SRDEDSNRLKEQ
-452 IDREKLERTTILG
+452 IDNEKLERTKILG
-465 DSSLGEERLLD
+465 NSSLGEERLLD

-486 DIRNANRSKDTL
+486 DIINANRSKVTL
-498 EYQYKEA
+498 EYQYREA
-505 CEILDSKIEQRDKI
+505 SESLESKIEQRDKI
-519 GEQSANNF
+519 GEQSANSY

-542 KETKERRFDEFLKK
+542 KETKERKFDEFLKK

-582 RSTSNHAGINVE
+582 RSASNHTGINVE

-600 TPFIAPNQSLET
+600 TPFISPNQSLET

-627 GKRLEEYPLIFDAP
+627 GKKLEEYPLIFDAP

-659 NSNQKILLLKDF
+659 NTNQKILLLKDF
-671 IVKNNDNKLSIKKEF
+671 IIKNDDNKLSIKKEF
-686 DLVKRNKAFWVR
+686 DSVKRNKAFWVR
-698 LERPFDNGKLNTINT
+698 LERPFDNGKLSTINT

>member
-16 GIKEFNFSKGL
+16 GIKDFEFSTGL

-51 SYSTDESTFVSKK
+51 TNSSNESALISQK
-64 ALSEIDK
+64 ALTEADS
-71 GESFQVSVKLTC
+71 GETFQVSVKLTC
-83 EHEDEIVFITRQ
+83 VHEDETVYITRQ
-95 FKVTKVNDDQT
+95 FRVSKLKDENF
-106 ETTKSVL
+106 ETTKAVL
-113 EGIKESRSGER
+113 DGIKESRTGER
-124 DIVDGKHW
+124 DIVDGKQW

-149 ESSLNILKQDASL
+149 ESSLNILKQDSSL

-170 DARNYEKYASKI
+170 DARSYDKYASKI

-187 EAEKEVSENT
+187 EAEKEVNDNART
-197 RLNTKKKAEFEALE
+197 NTKKKTEFENLE
-211 KQITFAQQKKSQL
+211 KQITLAQQKKSQIE
-224 QEQLERLEQNT
+224 EQLDKLEQNT
-235 NATTELVKEAEKY
+235 NTTIDLVKEAEKF
-248 VVNANALDTINKRID
+248 VINATALENINKRID
-263 ILTERKQKN
+263 ILTDRKQKN
-272 DAKIEEN
+272 DVKIEEN

-301 SKKIQQAEIGKRQIQ
+301 SKKIQEAEIAKRNIQ
-316 QSFDISKGETK
+316 QEFDISKGETK
-327 GRRTLQAKLMN
+327 GRRLLQSKLMN
-338 NSSPLPVGVPSKAT
+338 NSSPLPIGVPNKAI

-360 ICKVCNREAKEGTEA
+360 ICKVCNREAKVGTEA
-375 YLYMQNNLKQFLMSL
+375 YQYMENNLKQFLTSL
-390 EPEKNVEED
+390 EPEKNIEED
-399 EVLFKNNYLKSLVNL
+399 EVLFKKNYLRGLVNMS
-414 ATNHDTSILKFRSV
+414 TNHDTSILRFRSV
-428 IPDIQ
+428 IPEIQ
-433 DKFEFNK
+433 EKFDFNK
-440 SREEDSVNIQEQ
+440 SREEDSMRFQEQ
-452 IDREKLERTTILG
+452 IDEEKLERTKILG
-465 DSSLGEERLLD
+465 NSSLSEDRLLD

-486 DIRNANRSKDTL
+486 DIINANRTKVTL
-498 EYQYKEA
+498 EYQFKEA
-505 CEILDSKIEQRDKI
+505 SENLALKIEQRDKI
-519 GEQSANNF
+519 GEQTANNF
-527 LIKKRDLLKDIEKIF
+527 LIKKRDLLKDIERIF
-542 KETKERRFDEFLKK
+542 KETKERKFDEFLKK

-570 DAFLGKIIFIKK
+570 DAFVGKIIFIKK
-582 RSTSNHAGINVE
+582 RSASNHTGINVE

-627 GKRLEEYPLIFDAP
+627 GKKLEEYPLIFDAP

-659 NSNQKILLLKDF
+659 NTNQKILLLKDF
-671 IVKNNDNKLSIKKEF
+671 IIKNEDNKLLIKKEF
-686 DLVKRNKAFWVR
+686 DSVKRNKAFWVR
-698 LERPFDNGKLNTINT
+698 LDRPFDNGKLSTINT

>member
-16 GIKEFNFSKGL
+16 GIKDFEFSNGL

-51 SYSTDESTFVSKK
+51 TNSSNESALISQK
-64 ALSEIDK
+64 ALTEADS
-71 GESFQVSVKLTC
+71 GETFQVSVKLTC
-83 EHEDEIVFITRQ
+83 VHEDETVYITRQ
-95 FKVTKVNDDQT
+95 FMVSKLKDENF
-106 ETTKSVL
+106 ETTKAVL
-113 EGIKESRSGER
+113 DGIKESRTGER
-124 DIVDGKHW
+124 DIVDGKQW

-149 ESSLNILKQDASL
+149 ESSLNILKQDSSL

-170 DARNYEKYASKI
+170 DARSYDKYASKI

-187 EAEKEVSENT
+187 EAEKEVNDNT
-197 RLNTKKKAEFEALE
+197 RTNTKKKTEFDNLE
-211 KQITFAQQKKSQL
+211 KQITLAQQKKSQIE
-224 QEQLERLEQNT
+224 EQLDKLEQNT
-235 NATTELVKEAEKY
+235 NTTIDLVKEAEKF
-248 VVNANALDTINKRID
+248 VINATALENINKRID
-263 ILTERKQKN
+263 ILTDRKQKN
-272 DAKIEEN
+272 DVKIEEN

-301 SKKIQQAEIGKRQIQ
+301 SKKIQEAEIAKRNIQ
-316 QSFDISKGETK
+316 QQFDISKGETK
-327 GRRTLQAKLMN
+327 GRRILQSKLMN
-338 NSSPLPVGVPSKAT
+338 SSSPLPIGVPNKAI

-375 YLYMQNNLKQFLMSL
+375 YQYMENNLKQFLTSL
-390 EPEKNVEED
+390 EPERNIEED
-399 EVLFKNNYLKSLVNL
+399 EVLFKKNYLRSLVNMS
-414 ATNHDTSILKFRSV
+414 TNHDTSILRFRSV
-428 IPDIQ
+428 IPEIQ
-433 DKFEFNK
+433 EKFDFNK
-440 SREEDSVNIQEQ
+440 SREEDSMRFQEK
-452 IDREKLERTTILG
+452 IDEEKLERTKILG
-465 DSSLGEERLLD
+465 NSSLGEDRLLD

-486 DIRNANRSKDTL
+486 DIINANRTKVTL
-498 EYQYKEA
+498 EYQFKEA
-505 CEILDSKIEQRDKI
+505 SENLASKIEQRDKI
-519 GEQSANNF
+519 GEQTANNF
-527 LIKKRDLLKDIEKIF
+527 LIKKRELLKDIEKIF
-542 KETKERRFDEFLKK
+542 KETKERKFDEFLKK

-582 RSTSNHAGINVE
+582 RSASNHTGINVE

-627 GKRLEEYPLIFDAP
+627 GKKLEEYPLIFDAP

-659 NSNQKILLLKDF
+659 NTNQKILLLKDF
-671 IVKNNDNKLSIKKEF
+671 IIKNEDNKLLIKKEF
-686 DLVKRNKAFWVR
+686 DSVKRNKAFWVR
-698 LERPFDNGKLNTINT
+698 LDRPFDNGKLSTINT

>member
-51 SYSTDESTFVSKK
+51 SYSTDESTLVSKK

-83 EHEDEIVFITRQ
+83 EHEDETVFITRQ

-113 EGIKESRSGER
+113 EGIKESRTGER

-149 ESSLNILKQDASL
+149 ESSLNILKQDSSL

-170 DARNYEKYASKI
+170 DARSYEKYASKI

-197 RLNTKKKAEFEALE
+197 RLNTKKKVEYEALE

-224 QEQLERLEQNT
+224 EEQLERLEQNT

-248 VVNANALDTINKRID
+248 VINANALDTINKRID

-301 SKKIQQAEIGKRQIQ
+301 SKKIQQAEIEKRQIQ
-316 QSFDISKGETK
+316 QAFDISKGETK

-440 SREEDSVNIQEQ
+440 SREEDSLNIQEQ
-452 IDREKLERTTILG
+452 IDREKLERTKILG

-498 EYQYKEA
+498 EYQYKQA
-505 CEILDSKIEQRDKI
+505 CEILDSKIDQRDKI

-542 KETKERRFDEFLKK
+542 KETKERKFDEFLKK

-698 LERPFDNGKLNTINT
+698 LERPFDNGKLSTINT

>member
-1 MIIKKVTIENFLCYY
+1 MIINKVTIENFLCYY
-16 GIKEFNFSKGL
+16 GVKEFEFSKGL

-43 AIEWLLNT
+43 AVEWLLNT
-51 SYSTDESTFVSKK
+51 TNISNENTLVSQK
-64 ALSEIDK
+64 ALQEATVGDYFK
-71 GESFQVSVKLTC
+71 VLVRLTC
-83 EHEDEIVFITRQ
+83 QHEDETVYITRQ
-95 FKVTKVNDDQT
+95 FKVTKIKIDDI

-113 EGIKESRSGER
+113 EAIKESRTGER
-124 DIVDGKHW
+124 DIVDGKQW
-132 LDIVFPPE
+132 LDIVFPPQ

-170 DARNYEKYASKI
+170 DARNYEKYASKV
-182 EFLRE
+182 EFLRK
-187 EAEKEVSENT
+187 EAENEVTEHS
-197 RLNTKKKAEFEALE
+197 RINTKKKTEFDNLE
-211 KQITFAQQKKSQL
+211 KQITLAQQKKSNL
-224 QEQLERLEQNT
+224 EEQLEKLEQNT
-235 NATTELVKEAEKY
+235 NTTLEKITEAERF
-248 VVNANALDTINKRID
+248 VVNATDLETINKRIE
-263 ILTERKQKN
+263 ILNDRKQKN
-272 DAKIEEN
+272 DAKIDEN

-301 SKKIQQAEIGKRQIQ
+301 SKKIQEAEKAKRQIQ
-316 QSFDISKGETK
+316 QDFDMSKGETK

-338 NSSPLPVGVPSKAT
+338 STSPLPIGVPNKAI
-352 MEEMLKDE
+352 MMEMLKDE
-360 ICKVCNREAKEGTEA
+360 ICKVCNRVAEKNTEA
-375 YLYMQNNLKQFLMSL
+375 YNYMESNLNQFLKSL

-399 EVLFKNNYLKSLVNL
+399 EVIFKNNYIKGLVNL

-428 IPDIQ
+428 IPEIQ
-433 DKFEFNK
+433 DKFDFNR
-440 SREEDSVNIQEQ
+440 SREEDSVRLQED
-452 IDREKLERTTILG
+452 IDKEKLERTKILG
-465 DSSLGEERLLD
+465 ESTLGEERLLD
-476 VIKNYNQWQT
+476 VIKNYNQWQA
-486 DIRNANRSKDTL
+486 DIRNSNRSKDTL
-498 EYQYKEA
+498 EYQLKEA
-505 CEILDSKIEQRDKI
+505 AAVLTSKTDERDKI
-519 GEQSANNF
+519 GEQSANNY

-542 KETKERRFDEFLKK
+542 KETKERKFDEFLKK

-582 RSTSNHAGINVE
+582 RSTSSNENINVE

-600 TPFIAPNQSLET
+600 TPFISPNQSLET

-627 GKRLEEYPLIFDAP
+627 EKKLEEYPLIFDAP

-659 NSNQKILLLKDF
+659 NTNQKILLLKDF
-671 IVKNNDNKLSIKKEF
+671 IIKNDDNKLSIKKEF
-686 DLVKRNKAFWVR
+686 DSVKRNKAFWVR
-698 LERPFDNGKLNTINT
+698 LERPFDNGKLSTINT

>member
-1 MIIKKVTIENFLCYY
+1 MIINKVTIENFLCYY
-16 GIKEFNFSKGL
+16 GVKEFEFSKGL

-43 AIEWLLNT
+43 AVEWLLNT
-51 SYSTDESTFVSKK
+51 TNISNEITLVSQK
-64 ALSEIDK
+64 ALHEATIGD
-71 GESFQVSVKLTC
+71 SFKVLVRLTC
-83 EHEDEIVFITRQ
+83 QHEDETVYITRQ
-95 FKVTKVNDDQT
+95 FKVTKVKIDDV

-113 EGIKESRSGER
+113 EAIKESRTGER
-124 DIVDGKHW
+124 DIVDGKQW
-132 LDIVFPPE
+132 LDIVFPPQ

-170 DARNYEKYASKI
+170 DARNYEKYASKV
-182 EFLRE
+182 EFLRK
-187 EAEKEVSENT
+187 EAENEVTEHS
-197 RLNTKKKAEFEALE
+197 RINTKKKTEFDNLE
-211 KQITFAQQKKSQL
+211 KQITLAQQKKSNL
-224 QEQLERLEQNT
+224 EEQLEKLDQNT
-235 NATTELVKEAEKY
+235 NTTLEKITEAERF
-248 VVNANALDTINKRID
+248 VVNATDLETINKRIE
-263 ILTERKQKN
+263 ILNDRKQKN

-301 SKKIQQAEIGKRQIQ
+301 SKKIQEAEKSKRQIQ
-316 QSFDISKGETK
+316 QDFDISKGETK

-338 NSSPLPVGVPSKAT
+338 STSPLPIGVPNKAI
-352 MEEMLKDE
+352 MMEMLKDE
-360 ICKVCNREAKEGTEA
+360 ICKVCNRVAEKNTEA
-375 YLYMQNNLKQFLMSL
+375 YNYMENNLNQFLKSL

-399 EVLFKNNYLKSLVNL
+399 EVIFKNNYIKGLVNL

-428 IPDIQ
+428 IPEIQ
-433 DKFEFNK
+433 DKFDFNR
-440 SREEDSVNIQEQ
+440 SREEDSVRLQED
-452 IDREKLERTTILG
+452 IDKEKLERTKILG
-465 DSSLGEERLLD
+465 ESTLGEDRLLD
-476 VIKNYNQWQT
+476 VIKNYNQWQA
-486 DIRNANRSKDTL
+486 DIRNSNRSKDTL
-498 EYQYKEA
+498 EYQLKEA
-505 CEILDSKIEQRDKI
+505 AAVLTSKTDERDKI
-519 GEQSANNF
+519 GEQSANNY

-542 KETKERRFDEFLKK
+542 KETKERKFDEFLKK
-556 LEDKSNEILAKINV
+556 LEDKSNDILAKINV

-582 RSTSNHAGINVE
+582 RSTSSNENINVE

-600 TPFIAPNQSLET
+600 TPFISPNQSLET

-627 GKRLEEYPLIFDAP
+627 EKKLEEYPLIFDAP

-659 NSNQKILLLKDF
+659 NTNQKILLLKDF
-671 IVKNNDNKLSIKKEF
+671 IIKNDDNKLSIKKEF
-686 DLVKRNKAFWVR
+686 DSVKRNKAFWVR
-698 LERPFDNGKLNTINT
+698 LERPFDNGKLSTINS

>member
-51 SYSTDESTFVSKK
+51 SYSTDESTLVSKK

-71 GESFQVSVKLTC
+71 GESFQVSVRLTC
-83 EHEDEIVFITRQ
+83 EHEDETVFITRQ
-95 FKVTKVNDDQT
+95 FKVTKVIDDQT

-113 EGIKESRSGER
+113 EGIKESRTGER

-170 DARNYEKYASKI
+170 DARSYEKYASKI

-224 QEQLERLEQNT
+224 QDQLERLEQNT